1 MTMLD
6 YYTLQA
12 TLEKLTTAQHTY
24 TPTDIATL
32 CRAGK
37 LTPIFAYNR
46 YYTPVIDTPDLS
58 KTYEIILTSEFSG
71 YLTNRKLLDILD
83 GYSNSVKLSSATVI
97 QNNDN
102 EANGYDVILLDQPFN
117 YYRYQSDDSY
127 NPVAESE
134 PLTVTLDQLLFKRE
148 EVEALV
154 SNTQSSQPKRET
166 EELNNDKKLIAMMAL
181 LLAKHSNVFLIG
193 DRPNATAINEAIRTL
208 VKQLN
213 LDDEDKRGLLA
224 NTDKISKAVQAH
236 ADELKILKN

>member
-1 MTMLD
+1 MLD

-37 LTPIFAYNR
+37 LTPLFAYNR

-154 SNTQSSQPKRET
+154 SSTQSSQPNLEPMHPRERNT
-166 EELNNDKKLIAMMAL
+166 AIKIMYAL
-181 LLAKHSNVFLIG
+181 LIKSGLDNTAPTSQ
-193 DRPNATAINEAIRTL
+193 NAGSANCEIRTL
-208 VKQLN
+208 LDQLGIPVGHETIGKFLADVK
-213 LDDEDKRGLLA
+213 DLA
-224 NTDKISKAVQAH
+224 NQH
-236 ADELKILKN
+236 PLK